1 MNLSAANRPNAVPYS
16 GPRTLHEG
24 PAGGAS
30 PAGGAGAAGG
40 SPPPLVAASLRG
52 RSDGAP
58 RDVRGA
64 EPPAGELRQAFQD
77 FVGQTLF
84 GSMLASMRATV
95 GQPAY
100 LHGGRTEEVF
110 QKQLD
115 QHLVESLSDAT
126 ADTISDPMFELF
138 QMQRRA

>member
-1 MNLSAANRPNAVPYS
+1 MDLSASSRSDTAPYGGPAATYAGPTGGGRHPSASTGLSAPNA
-16 GPRTLHEG
+16 
-24 PAGGAS
+24 
-30 PAGGAGAAGG
+30 
-40 SPPPLVAASLRG
+40 LRG
-52 RSDGAP
+52 RPDGDGVA
-58 RDVRGA
+58 DRGP
-64 EPPAGELRQAFQD
+64 EPSAGELRQAFQD

-95 GQPAY
+95 GKPAY

-115 QHLVESLSDAT
+115 QHLVENLSDAT

>member
-1 MNLSAANRPNAVPYS
+1 MNLSAGGRLDAATP
-16 GPRTLHEG
+16 GG
-24 PAGGAS
+24 PAVTSGG
-30 PAGGAGAAGG
+30 PMGGVHHPSTPSG
-40 SPPPLVAASLRG
+40 LRG
-52 RSDGAP
+52 RPDGAP
-58 RDVRGA
+58 LADRGA

-95 GQPAY
+95 GKPAY

-115 QHLVESLSDAT
+115 QHLVENLSDAT